1 MRRLTNLILLGAVAV
16 LAASGL
22 LGWVLPEPAASP
34 LYALHRMAGIVL
46 VLALPWKE
54 VIARA
59 SLARRARARAWPSAI
74 PGIAAATALAVTI
87 AIGLAWTAG
96 VVTFDR
102 PFAYSPL
109 NVHVFAGL
117 ALVPLAAW
125 HVIRRWEP
133 PRTRDLTARRNVIR
147 LAGLSVLAL
156 AAGSFLERF
165 PPGRRL
171 TGSKH
176 AGSFTGNDFPLT
188 AWAFDGI
195 PALDGSAW
203 RVELAG
209 AIRSPASLG
218 YADLVTRAT
227 TEIDAILDCTGGWWT
242 EQRWRGVALLDLLA
256 ERGLERSARRVTVR
270 SVTGH
275 SWTFP
280 IAELRSAIVATHV
293 GGEALSP
300 GHGYPARLV
309 VPGKRGFQW
318 IKWVARIEIS

>member
-1 MRRLTNLILLGAVAV
+1 MR
-16 LAASGL
+16 
-22 LGWVLPEPAASP
+22 
-34 LYALHRMAGIVL
+34 H
-46 VLALPWKE
+46 
-54 VIARA
+54 
-59 SLARRARARAWPSAI
+59 
-74 PGIAAATALAVTI
+74 
-87 AIGLAWTAG
+87 
-96 VVTFDR
+96 F
-102 PFAYSPL
+102 
-109 NVHVFAGL
+109 
-117 ALVPLAAW
+117 VPLAAW

-147 LAGLSVLAL
+147 LAGLAAIAL

-165 PPGRRL
+165 PAGRRL

-256 ERGLERSARRVTVR
+256 ERGIERSARGVAVR